1 MSKHKARIKKAEKEL
16 RVEEPQEIVIVWVD
30 EEDLQPPKPGEII
43 ITWEDAIQEA

>member
-1 MSKHKARIKKAEKEL
+1 MSKHKARIKKAEQQIQP
-16 RVEEPQEIVIVWVD
+16 EEPGRIVVVWD